1 MEIKRIFYAIAGATI
16 LLAVFMLTSGGV
28 RAQEPEYDVTAW
40 EDGIEKEPWTWYT
53 ISDLLSLDFYATD
66 PYTITVEWLFSGSG
80 GATNLGFCQA
90 VSNNRHPTVAFFEPN
105 SRWDTGACTTWNVES
120 SSGISDRLSGSECK
134 YGTAGGISARPANL
148 WGATCDPWSATV
160 EGTSVLTVGTLSDL
174 YPTIYNL
181 YTSSWAYYASS
192 GLWTWRWYPSA
203 PISQTEPIT
212 SDYCTDGTELISD
225 VVTLELGETWTSGD
239 VLTEWDYIQARYTI
253 SNPMPAGQQRLYGT
267 AYFNDSTYVWSPDL
281 YPHPVTSFTIPSAF
295 RYNSEPNGPTVTT
308 SLLNTGYDFDILSVC
323 LVPYTRTVLPQ
334 NCHLDNYSFA
344 DGTTGWTV
352 LDGLYEWLESEED
365 GAVSLESV
373 GLASQVVT
381 LTGSFKMQVRARA
394 SGSSASFQFGG
405 YELDFPFESEA
416 VTETATADYAIYETY
431 VYLNGQSNISIHSNS
446 DDTIIDWVC
455 LSGSDTGGVPWQF
468 PIPDCT
474 FPTFDDHPDFA
485 ITEIGNWI
493 AWLAQKFGELIAWLV
508 CEIFVIMFT
517 IANAILA
524 AIRAI
529 GDFTGIPDFPA
540 FPDEITFDSVLEW
553 FRQCFVSFFSWL
565 GMNFKRLRD
574 AIPVVAEWFWSLLL
588 AVLGWVAEKL
598 LLPAVTWLM
607 QHVLEALGIGEDAM
621 VIARAIWRDLSVF
634 VAAAAIEA
642 GYEFESLTLLLTETA
657 GVFGILITGFRGV
670 ATGTSELDFGEELNG
685 LAAYLWRGVEFI
697 NESVSL
703 TPLSALNIVALGV
716 ITIGLAQ
723 WTISRLLKMLE
734 RLS

>member
-1 MEIKRIFYAIAGATI
+1 MKVQRLIYSIAGAV
-16 LLAVFMLTSGGV
+16 LLLVAFLVVSCPVAAQTPYPPVRIAEPGGDCVSG
-28 RAQEPEYDVTAW
+28 PFIDPD
-40 EDGIEKEPWTWYT
+40 EDGHYRF
-53 ISDLLSLDFYATD
+53 SL
-66 PYTITVEWLFSGSG
+66 E
-80 GATNLGFCQA
+80 
-90 VSNNRHPTVAFFEPN
+90 R
-105 SRWDTGACTTWNVES
+105 TT
-120 SSGISDRLSGSECK
+120 
-134 YGTAGGISARPANL
+134 
-148 WGATCDPWSATV
+148 
-160 EGTSVLTVGTLSDL
+160 EGCC
-174 YPTIYNL
+174 
-181 YTSSWAYYASS
+181 TSSYWHYCEWPRGEVPSYTAHVEITMHSDATSFAAVGEVGVPYQVSPLYCRVGQNQGVYDKVCTESYTRTTGIDNYDTHPAGFQLNGPSY
-192 GLWTWRWYPSA
+192 GEIDIWLDGWTYE
-203 PISQTEPIT
+203 IITQTN
-212 SDYCTDGTELISD
+212 YCPDGTELISD

-295 RYNSEPNGPTVTT
+295 RYNSDPNGPTVAT

-323 LVPYTRTVLPQ
+323 LVPYTQTILPQ

-416 VTETATADYAIYETY
+416 ITETATADYQIFETY

-565 GMNFKRLRD
+565 GMNFNRLRD

-621 VIARAIWRDLSVF
+621 EIARAVWRDLSIF
-634 VAAAAIEA
+634 VAASALEA

-657 GVFGILITGFRGV
+657 GVFGVLITGFRGV
-670 ATGTSELDFGEELNG
+670 ATGSSELDFGESLGG

-716 ITIGLAQ
+716 ITVGLAQ